1 EEEEEEKWCSVA
13 HIYPSDLLLPSRL
26 VMVLDAW
33 ILVLNLVVIFMGEGI
48 NIWGIVII
56 SDFLGW

>member
-1 EEEEEEKWCSVA
+1 
-13 HIYPSDLLLPSRL
+13 
-26 VMVLDAW
+26 MVLDAW